1 MRGLNPST
9 SSGQAKL
16 DQPRVGGYGRSKTG
30 AQLSA
35 RGISKSFGDVHAL
48 RDVSIDIPNGQS
60 VAVMG
65 PSGSGKSTLLHCL
78 AGILRPDAGDVGLGD
93 EPVSLSSDA
102 ARSRLRLTR
111 MGFVFQDGQLLP
123 ELPALEN
130 VALPLLLQG
139 RPRAEALGRAAD
151 WLSRLGLGGLE
162 QRRPGELSGGQAHR
176 VAIAR
181 ALVGAPDVVLADEP
195 TGALDQATGA
205 EVMRV
210 LTAAVRDAGASL
222 VVVTHDQKV
231 AAWCQRHIEIV
242 DGRIFNDTSVRTAA

>member
-1 MRGLNPST
+1 MTFN
-9 SSGQAKL
+9 
-16 DQPRVGGYGRSKTG
+16 DPRT
-30 AQLSA
+30 LSA
-35 RGISKSFGDVHAL
+35 RGVSKNFGEVHAL
-48 RDVSIDIPNGQS
+48 REVSIDIPAGQS
-60 VAVMG
+60 VSVMG

-78 AGILRPDAGDVGLGD
+78 AGILMPDAGDVSLGD

-102 ARSRLRLTR
+102 ARSRLRLER

-130 VALPLLLQG
+130 VALPLLLLG

-151 WLSRLGLGGLE
+151 WLDRLGLGGLE
-162 QRRPGELSGGQAHR
+162 RRRPGQLSGGQAHR

-181 ALVGAPDVVLADEP
+181 AMVGSPAVVLADEP

-210 LTAAVRDAGASL
+210 LTATAKGAGASL
-222 VVVTHDQKV
+222 VVVTHDLTV
-231 AAWCQRHIEIV
+231 ARWCERHVEIV
-242 DGRIFNDTSVRTAA
+242 DGRVLTDVAAEAA

>member
-1 MRGLNPST
+1 MIDTQRR
-9 SSGQAKL
+9 A
-16 DQPRVGGYGRSKTG
+16 
-30 AQLSA
+30 LSA
-35 RGISKSFGDVHAL
+35 RNLSKHFGEVRAL
-48 RDVSIDIPNGQS
+48 DRVSIDIPAGQS
-60 VAVMG
+60 VSVMG

-78 AGILRPDAGDVGLGD
+78 AGILRPDAGDVSLAG

-102 ARSRLRLTR
+102 ARSRLRLER

-130 VALPLLLQG
+130 VALPLLLLG

-151 WLSRLGLGGLE
+151 WLSRLGLSGLE
-162 QRRPGELSGGQAHR
+162 KRRPGQLSGGQAHR

-181 ALVGAPDVVLADEP
+181 ALVGSPAVVLADEP

-210 LTAAVRDAGASL
+210 LTAAAKGAGASL
-222 VVVTHDQKV
+222 VVVTHDPNV
-231 AAWCQRHIEIV
+231 AAWCERHVEIV
-242 DGRIFNDTSVRTAA
+242 DGRILSDVVAEVAA

>member
-1 MRGLNPST
+1 MTFNE
-9 SSGQAKL
+9 
-16 DQPRVGGYGRSKTG
+16 PRT
-30 AQLSA
+30 LSA
-35 RGISKSFGDVHAL
+35 RGVSKNFGEVHAL
-48 RDVSIDIPNGQS
+48 REVSIDIPAGQS

-78 AGILRPDAGDVGLGD
+78 AGILMPDAGDVSLGD

-102 ARSRLRLTR
+102 ARSRLRLER

-130 VALPLLLQG
+130 VALPLLLLG
-139 RPRAEALGRAAD
+139 RPRAEAFGRAAD
-151 WLSRLGLGGLE
+151 WLDRLGLGGLE
-162 QRRPGELSGGQAHR
+162 RRRPGQLSGGQAHR

-181 ALVGAPDVVLADEP
+181 AMVGSPAVVLADEP

-210 LTAAVRDAGASL
+210 LTATAKSAGASL
-222 VVVTHDQKV
+222 VVVTHDPTV
-231 AAWCQRHIEIV
+231 ARWCERHVEIV
-242 DGRIFNDTSVRTAA
+242 DGRVLTDVAAEAA